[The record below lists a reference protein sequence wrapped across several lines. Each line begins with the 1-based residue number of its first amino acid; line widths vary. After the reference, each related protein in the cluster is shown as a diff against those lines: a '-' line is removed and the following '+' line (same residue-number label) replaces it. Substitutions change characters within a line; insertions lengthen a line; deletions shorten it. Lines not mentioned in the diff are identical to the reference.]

1 MIYFDISKSH
11 RIRNIQYI
19 KGNNIQIRISEN
31 LSQVIDGMSAPELI
45 CFNILFKFINELEI
59 EDFEYENQ
67 IFTFKSKHSEQ
78 VEELFELYMS
88 LFKAHRQY
96 LFIQYEDS
104 DGHPQSNFEF
114 EVERK
119 LQIIEKHQNEFK
131 QLDLLQVS
139 NSVII
144 DAISIRN
151 FGGHSEVINRLRP

>member
-1 MIYFDISKSH
+1 MIYFNISKSH
-11 RIRNIQYI
+11 RIRNIEYI
-19 KGNNIQIRISEN
+19 KGNNIQIRISES

-67 IFTFKSKHSEQ
+67 TFTFNYEHSEQ
-78 VEELFELYMS
+78 IEELFELYMS
-88 LFKAHRQY
+88 LFKAQSQY
-96 LFIQYEDS
+96 LFIQFEDS
-104 DGHPQSNFEF
+104 DGHPQSKFEF
-114 EVERK
+114 DVERK
-119 LQIIEKHQNEFK
+119 VKIIDECQNEFK

-139 NSVII
+139 NSMII